1 MCVRLCKVD
10 PELKQV
16 QPARDNFELNLL
28 QLKLETEQV
37 QLEIKSSR
45 LVVSKL
51 FSLPNP
57 KKIAVEFLN

>member
-37 QLEIKSSR
+37 QLEIKSFR
-45 LVVSKL
+45 LVVSKF

-57 KKIAVEFLN
+57 KEIAVEFLN